1 LDRIN
6 VVDGVVEEKEI
17 DRLVSL
23 QLGEMAVALGVSS
36 DLFGF
41 YNDDTG
47 FPVGYRTDRDIDCLD
62 GQLAVGIRAGIPANV
77 QSNTYDNGKTFFE
90 ITTPMVTQ
98 VVRNIFDCQ
107 SMTGARL
114 ENQPFKPSTI
124 VGRTGACI
132 GSGWDAR
139 LFHEE
144 VLSNHVSSIHAFF
157 LKPRESF

>member
-1 LDRIN
+1 
-6 VVDGVVEEKEI
+6 VDGVPVVEKKEI

-23 QLGEMAVALGVSS
+23 QLGELATALGVSS

-41 YNDDTG
+41 YNDETG
-47 FPVGYRTDRDIDCLD
+47 LPVGYMTNRDIDCLD
-62 GQLAVGIRAGIPANV
+62 GQLAAGIGAGIPANV
-77 QSNTYDNGKTFFE
+77 QSNTYDNGKTFYE

-114 ENQPFKPSTI
+114 ENQAFKPSAI
-124 VGRTGACI
+124 VGSTGACI

-144 VLSNHVSSIHAFF
+144 VLSNHVSSIRVFF